1 MEEGFVSI
9 PLVIGVL
16 TIVLNI
22 VQLWCLHKHFRR
34 HVNPLMII
42 IFHLSVADLMDGSA
56 IILIS
61 IIHILKEN
69 FFLGSSL
76 LFECYGIFVQTNGF
90 LLSVSIVTLATLT
103 VLKMLRVTRNEWL
116 TKLTIKRISRTIWI
130 VMLVIFFTEY
140 VVYKSHGYSD
150 DVELVTKYRR
160 LWLSVITFAATII
173 IVYCFTRMFCVM
185 RMRQVQT
192 TQEPIGRRRR
202 FLTIAILHLVG
213 FIGCAAPLAVLS
225 VLDVVIQIDSL
236 KIAQLH
242 PRFVFL
248 LMGNPL
254 VDSIG
259 FLIVYR
265 RKLRGRRPRRVVGLR
280 ASPPQRPPVRLK
292 DILVQ
297 DNPVLDDDRGVKE
310 SCGEIAVLC
319 NTATSLPCSS
329 STSMST
335 NKQRNREPT
344 MKHLVNQ
351 SECVTGIKQVDTAT

>member
-1 MEEGFVSI
+1 MANSFAI
-9 PLVIGVL
+9 PIAIGVL
-16 TIVLNI
+16 TIILNI
-22 VQLWCLHKHFRR
+22 AQLWCLHKHFRR
-34 HVNPLMII
+34 HVNPLMVI
-42 IFHLSVADLMDGSA
+42 IFHLSVADLVVGISA
-56 IILIS
+56 IPTCIFM
-61 IIHILKEN
+61 ILKEKL
-69 FFLGSSL
+69 FVGSSL
-76 LFECYGIFVQTNGF
+76 LIECVDVLQQVNRF
-90 LLSVSIVTLATLT
+90 LSSVSIITLATLT
-103 VLKMLRVTRNEWL
+103 VLKMLRVTQNEWL
-116 TKLTIKRISRTIWI
+116 TKLTIKRICRTIWI
-130 VMLVIFFTEY
+130 VVLVCFSIEY
-140 VVYKSHGYSD
+140 VVYKAHGYSD
-150 DVELVTKYRR
+150 DVELVAKYRR
-160 LWLSVITFAATII
+160 LWLPLQTFPAAII
-173 IVYCFTRMFCVM
+173 IVYCFARMFCVM

-192 TQEPIGRRRR
+192 TQESVERRRR

-213 FIGCAAPLAVLS
+213 FIVCAAPLAVLNL
-225 VLDVVIQIDSL
+225 LDVVIQIDPV

-242 PRFVFL
+242 PKFVFL

>member
-173 IVYCFTRMFCVM
+173 IVYCFTRMFYVIK
-185 RMRQVQT
+185 MRQVQT
-192 TQEPIGRRRR
+192 SQEPVGRRRR
-202 FLTIAILHLVG
+202 FLAISILHLVG
-213 FIGCAAPLAVLS
+213 FIVCTAPLAVLNI
-225 VLDVVIQIDSL
+225 LDVTIQINPV
-236 KIAQLH
+236 KFERLH
-242 PRFVFL
+242 RYCVFL
-248 LMGNPL
+248 LITNPL

-265 RKLRGRRPRRVVGLR
+265 RNLRGHRPRRVVGLR
-280 ASPPQRPPVRLK
+280 ISPPERPPIRLNE
-292 DILVQ
+292 IQVQ
-297 DNPVLDDDRGVKE
+297 DNPLLDYDRVVKE
-310 SCGEIAVLC
+310 VCCEIAVVC
-319 NTATSLPCSS
+319 NTAT
-329 STSMST
+329 
-335 NKQRNREPT
+335 
-344 MKHLVNQ
+344 
-351 SECVTGIKQVDTAT
+351 